1 MSWES
6 RQKWLTWASEGR
18 AIDLVHDR
26 ESRAAG
32 KRIQCPMRVVWG
44 QRAKIEAWYDAVA
57 IWQRYSDAEVTG
69 GALPTNH
76 YIPEEDPAG
85 TLREMLAFFGPA

>member
-1 MSWES
+1 MPGVQDLL
-6 RQKWLTWASEGR
+6 RRRR
-18 AIDLVHDR
+18 ADVLHLAHYHHPTD
-26 ESRAAG
+26 E
-32 KRIQCPMRVVWG
+32 RV
-44 QRAKIEAWYDAVA
+44 AAWYDAVA

-69 GALPTNH
+69 GSLPTNH